1 MCFKEKKCLDKINV
15 TKNALLFLSRVT
27 THHSFPF
34 NPQFLYEL
42 EHMAHLSKTMCG
54 IFNFCF
60 RLVFIKFYIFVHKFM
75 DSLTLKLHNS
85 FQNKNNRKARHSFAA
100 RPLIFKFST
109 RSFKSQW
116 YPHELELPKN
126 WPGNELFELRKL
138 EFWVRH
144 FFSTVTFK

>member
-1 MCFKEKKCLDKINV
+1 MHYFFFRELQLITV
-15 TKNALLFLSRVT
+15 FLLIRSFYTNWNTWLIFLKLCVGFS
-27 THHSFPF
+27 
-34 NPQFLYEL
+34 
-42 EHMAHLSKTMCG
+42 
-54 IFNFCF
+54 
-60 RLVFIKFYIFVHKFM
+60 IFVFVSFLLNFIFLFTKSM

-116 YPHELELPKN
+116 YPHELELPKK

>member
-1 MCFKEKKCLDKINV
+1 MCSKEKKCLDKINV

-60 RLVFIKFYIFVHKFM
+60 RLVFIKFYIFVHKKHGLWRENFITPFKIKIIEKPGIVLLPDLWFLSSQQGVLKVNDIRM
-75 DSLTLKLHNS
+75 SWSSLKNDLETNFLNLENWS
-85 FQNKNNRKARHSFAA
+85 FE
-100 RPLIFKFST
+100 
-109 RSFKSQW
+109 
-116 YPHELELPKN
+116 Y
-126 WPGNELFELRKL
+126 
-138 EFWVRH
+138 
-144 FFSTVTFK
+144 VTFSQQ